1 MESSPK
7 HASQL
12 GEFLELFEFLLDVRA
27 LGFLEDLNVVCGRFR
42 FHIAEL
48 FRPRFLDDR
57 WWFHFWNLNVRVYKE
72 NKKRPWHGWT
82 SWRKFPNTPE
92 LLSDDVDGRWM
103 LTEGVISDGKRG
115 ANGLNFLAGLKKL
128 QNAHLNAAYSYSSW
142 RAIPETSQNSFSSS
156 LLCHTQSRRWSHHYA
171 WSTADRSLRS
181 DWLVHRLSSSRPS
194 CPRRSSQHCWWWDKE
209 FVCLC

>member
-57 WWFHFWNLNVRVYKE
+57 
-72 NKKRPWHGWT
+72 
-82 SWRKFPNTPE
+82 
-92 LLSDDVDGRWM
+92 
-103 LTEGVISDGKRG
+103 
-115 ANGLNFLAGLKKL
+115 
-128 QNAHLNAAYSYSSW
+128 
-142 RAIPETSQNSFSSS
+142 
-156 LLCHTQSRRWSHHYA
+156 
-171 WSTADRSLRS
+171 
-181 DWLVHRLSSSRPS
+181 
-194 CPRRSSQHCWWWDKE
+194 
-209 FVCLC
+209 